1 MVKGSGNF
9 EVTVEEN
16 DRKRSRGVRQHP
28 GDHLPQRTRKPCLGV
43 WRRECVGCHCC
54 PEQGEGRNGEG
65 WMAWSRASN
74 ADFHVQE
81 LT

>member
-28 GDHLPQRTRKPCLGV
+28 GDHLPQRRRKPCPEA
-43 WRRECVGCHCC
+43 WKRECVGLSLQ
-54 PEQGEGRNGEG
+54 PRTGRREE
-65 WMAWSRASN
+65 W
-74 ADFHVQE
+74 
-81 LT
+81 